1 VQAIQ
6 FTADQSVLNDA
17 KMQQMNV
24 TNVCNAVEVFTVK
37 GTGIPTPTSLTSSP
51 VQSPI
56 TPVKPSTNDSALLAI
71 KQEPVTPS
79 LRFSLSPPPTTSVE
93 QGLTLLSLDEQVQKV
108 ADADPEFAAAFQRQK
123 ERELE
128 EAKLICLLDN
138 KEACLMCS
146 G

>member
-1 VQAIQ
+1 MKHMIIAHNGSVQNIP
-6 FTADQSVLNDA
+6 
-17 KMQQMNV
+17 
-24 TNVCNAVEVFTVK
+24 
-37 GTGIPTPTSLTSSP
+37 GIPNN
-51 VQSPI
+51 VKA
-56 TPVKPSTNDSALLAI
+56 PVKPSTNDSASLAI

-79 LRFSLSPPPTTSVE
+79 LRFSPSPPTTSVE

-128 EAKLICLLDN
+128 EAKLICSLDN
-138 KEACLMCS
+138 KEVCLMCS

>member
-1 VQAIQ
+1 VR
-6 FTADQSVLNDA
+6 
-17 KMQQMNV
+17 
-24 TNVCNAVEVFTVK
+24 
-37 GTGIPTPTSLTSSP
+37 
-51 VQSPI
+51 SPI
-56 TPVKPSTNDSALLAI
+56 TPVKPSTNDSASLAI

-79 LRFSLSPPPTTSVE
+79 LRFSPSPPTTSVE
-93 QGLTLLSLDEQVQKV
+93 QGLTLLSLDEQVQKA

-128 EAKLICLLDN
+128 EAKLICSLDN